1 MQEGADLKLSP
12 YLLVLLALSISSDF
26 LKINGKSV

>member
-1 MQEGADLKLSP
+1 MQEGADLKLFP
-12 YLLVLLALSISSDF
+12 YLLLALSISSDF